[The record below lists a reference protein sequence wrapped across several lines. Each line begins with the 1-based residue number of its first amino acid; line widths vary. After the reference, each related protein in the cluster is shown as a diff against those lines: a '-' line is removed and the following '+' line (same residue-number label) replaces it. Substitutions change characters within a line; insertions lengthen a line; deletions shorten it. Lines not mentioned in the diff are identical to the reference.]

1 MTTISRYLL
10 LIFAM
15 AAIAMV
21 VMNTQQVEAKK
32 GPKKVEFFLYI
43 SVQNNSQLNA
53 PNVTYTAVQSGQP
66 PTPQNNSFGIIHTFD
81 SPITSAASLNSTLLG
96 RAQGFYG
103 DVGQDVLTLLLVVTF
118 TYDDGKH
125 NGTFSVLGADIAN
138 APSNKFVPVVGGT
151 GDFSFA
157 RGVAQLG
164 LVSIANINHETVSWF
179 SYVVTFKY

>member
-1 MTTISRYLL
+1 MTTISPYLL

-21 VMNTQQVEAKK
+21 VTNTQLAEAKK
-32 GPKKVEFFLYI
+32 GPSKVEFFLYI
-43 SVQNNSQLNA
+43 SVQNNSHLNE

-66 PTPQNNSFGIIHTFD
+66 LTTQNNSFGIIHTFD
-81 SPITSAASLNSTLLG
+81 SPITTEASLNSAHLG
-96 RAQGFYG
+96 RAQGWYG
-103 DVGQDVLTLLLVVTF
+103 DVGQDVLTLLLVLTF

-138 APSNKFVPVVGGT
+138 DPNNKFVPIVGGT
-151 GDFSFA
+151 GDFAFA

-179 SYVVTFKY
+179 SYVVHFKY